1 MRIFSIRLFLVLMFF
16 GFSFKLQAKEQ
27 LFIEVISS
35 DSFPVTGIKALQQQG
50 FSVNVYNLD
59 DGKRLVAQIGTN
71 LPNNQNAA
79 KNVLQ
84 QRFKKMGGKQVKA
97 QFIQAYQ
104 AVTLSTQYGLSRYP
118 AVVFN
123 HGESVVYGETN
134 LIQALRLYQ
143 QWKAK

>member
-1 MRIFSIRLFLVLMFF
+1 MRLFSLCFF
-16 GFSFKLQAKEQ
+16 LTLITLGFCFNAKAAEQ
-27 LFIEVISS
+27 PFIEVISS
-35 DSFPVTGIKALQQQG
+35 DSFSVTGIKALQRQG
-50 FSVNVYNLD
+50 LSVKVYNLD
-59 DGKRLVAQIGTN
+59 DGKRLVAQISTN

-84 QRFKKMGGKQVKA
+84 QRFKKMGDKQVKA

-104 AVTLSTQYGLSRYP
+104 AVTLSTQYGLTRYP

-134 LIQALRLYQ
+134 LVQALRLYQ

>member
-1 MRIFSIRLFLVLMFF
+1 MHLFSIRFFLLLITF
-16 GFSFKLQAKEQ
+16 GFCFNSQAAEQ
-27 LFIEVISS
+27 PFIEVVTS
-35 DSFPVTGIKALQQQG
+35 DSFSVTGINALQQQG
-50 FSVNVYNLD
+50 LSVKVYNLD
-59 DGKRLVAQIGTN
+59 DGKRLVAQIGAN

-84 QRFKKMGGKQVKA
+84 QRFKKMGDKQVKA
-97 QFIQAYQ
+97 QFILAYQ

-134 LIQALRLYQ
+134 LVQALRLYQ